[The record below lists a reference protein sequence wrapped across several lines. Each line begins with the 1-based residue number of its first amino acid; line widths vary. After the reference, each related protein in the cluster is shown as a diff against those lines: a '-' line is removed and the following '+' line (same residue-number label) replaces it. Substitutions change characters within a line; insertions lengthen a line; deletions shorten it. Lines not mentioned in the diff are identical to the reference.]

1 MEFITL
7 YVLPPIVLGFVVAL
21 GIIGVQKLRQRM
33 SGDKSVESAPSR
45 LVGPKVPKA
54 ARENERVCANGH
66 TKAGNRKFC
75 AECGQ
80 Q

>member
-21 GIIGVQKLRQRM
+21 GIIGVQKLKQRM
-33 SGDKSVESAPSR
+33 SGNKSV
-45 LVGPKVPKA
+45 
-54 ARENERVCANGH
+54 ENERVCANGH
-66 TKAGNRKFC
+66 PKSGNRKFC
-75 AECGQ
+75 AKCGQ